1 MNVLTL
7 AKMMNVTVKD
17 VESLLKMISDSMVK
31 DGMTDIVINMSEED
45 RVNAVQAYMQSEV
58 RKFSEF
64 CVSLLV
70 NEEKKSAFDQYMYH
84 QIKG

>member
-7 AKMMNVTVKD
+7 AKMMNVTAKD
-17 VESLLKMISDSMVK
+17 VESLLKMISDSMIK
-31 DGMTDIVINMSEED
+31 DGMTEIVINMSEED
-45 RVNAVQAYMQSEV
+45 RINAVQAYMQSEV

-70 NEEKKSAFDQYMYH
+70 NQEKKSAFDQYMYH
-84 QIKG
+84 QIKA